1 MYGAS
6 PGDGPS
12 TGDGVYRKHWWYNV
26 SPASLGSILRDTG
39 RAAVAATNLCVHR
52 VVQPCFTKKL

>member
-39 RAAVAATNLCVHR
+39 RAAVAATNLCV
-52 VVQPCFTKKL
+52 LL